1 MRDRRSRLV
10 RKLLGLQT
18 ENDGVLERIQAA
30 HGEEAS
36 QQNPRP
42 GGAATTSGA
51 TAHRRSRAHVCSAD
65 APPGPTPS
73 LLQQHGPPGLGL
85 VRRRLRPPQVAVVV
99 VVEADQARMMR
110 LRQARLQPI

>member
-1 MRDRRSRLV
+1 MPSCPLRSKRRKELIQNAQA
-10 RKLLGLQT
+10 LY
-18 ENDGVLERIQAA
+18 EPNDGVLERIQAA
-30 HGEEAS
+30 RREEAS

-42 GGAATTSGA
+42 GGAPTASGP
-51 TAHRRSRAHVCSAD
+51 TARRRSRAHVFSAD

-99 VVEADQARMMR
+99 VVEAD
-110 LRQARLQPI
+110 